1 MVMQA
6 EGKPLKAIRT
16 VIDETYGPT
25 GLPTPTLQPP
35 G

>member
-1 MVMQA
+1 MAMQA

-16 VIDETYGPT
+16 TIDEKYGTT
-25 GLPTPTLQPP
+25 GLPTPTPEPP

>member
-1 MVMQA
+1 MAMQA

-16 VIDETYGPT
+16 AIDEKYGLM
-25 GLPTPTLQPP
+25 GLPTPTPEPP